1 MNIYGIAITG
11 AVGIGVGIAIKLYSD
26 NLKRKEAHRKEQVEI
41 LSKGVEIKVDQDIVD
56 EAVKTTVDRVVTHEV
71 KQACNSAVFKVKA
84 DIHQEIR
91 AAVDRVYSDI
101 ESDVRKEI
109 DSQVRNLD
117 ISGAKKE
124 VIRKAKE
131 RVAEKF
137 EENLDDVLDKFNT
150 DLNNV
155 TKIYSSIAKSVS
167 KDDKTVALKID

>member
-11 AVGIGVGIAIKLYSD
+11 VVGIGVGIAIKLYSD
-26 NLKRKEAHRKEQVEI
+26 NLKKKEAYRKEQVEI
-41 LSKGVEIKVDQDIVD
+41 LANGVEIKVDPDIVD
-56 EAVKTTVDRVVTHEV
+56 EAVRTTVDRVVTHEV
-71 KQACNSAVFKVKA
+71 KQACNTAVFKVKS
-84 DIHQEIR
+84 DIHQEVK
-91 AAVDRVYSDI
+91 AAVDSAYSEI

-109 DSQVRNLD
+109 KTQLRSID
-117 ISGAKKE
+117 ISDAKKE

-137 EENLDDVLDKFNT
+137 EEDLDDVLDKYNK
-150 DLNNV
+150 DLDNI

>member
-1 MNIYGIAITG
+1 MNIYRIAITG
-11 AVGIGVGIAIKLYSD
+11 AVGIGIGIAIKLYSD
-26 NLKRKEAHRKEQVEI
+26 NLKKKEAHRKEQVEI
-41 LSKGVEIKVDQDIVD
+41 LSKGVEIKVDKDVVD
-56 EAVKTTVDRVVTHEV
+56 EAINSTVDRVVTHEV
-71 KQACNSAVFKVKA
+71 RQACNSAVFKVKA
-84 DIHQEIR
+84 DIHQDVK

-109 DSQVRNLD
+109 DSQIRNLD
-117 ISGAKKE
+117 ISNAKKE

-137 EENLDDVLDKFNT
+137 EEELDGVLEKYNK
-150 DLNNV
+150 DLDNI

>member
-11 AVGIGVGIAIKLYSD
+11 AVGIGIGIAIKLYSD
-26 NLKRKEAHRKEQVEI
+26 NLKKKEAYRKEQVEI

-71 KQACNSAVFKVKA
+71 RQACNTAVFAVKS
-84 DIHQEIR
+84 DIHKEIR
-91 AAVDRVYSDI
+91 DAVDRAYSDI
-101 ESDVRKEI
+101 ESDVKKEI
-109 DSQVRNLD
+109 NSQLRSLD
-117 ISGAKKE
+117 ISDAKKE

-137 EENLDDVLDKFNT
+137 EDELDGVLEKYNK
-150 DLNNV
+150 DLDNI

-167 KDDKTVALKID
+167 KDEKTVALKID